1 MSRRGFGDGVILEA
15 ILEEGAALV
24 EVSEAAGEL
33 RLEARVVVGTHLVD
47 RHEDNQGWSADN
59 DRFLARSAERSNG
72 NQARGS
78 QETADHGGSP
88 QERSRREGAPTMDSG
103 TLPRQRVSPVATP
116 PAVSQVL
123 HTVAVSLVLPWVP
136 VNSSNRSI
144 PVWNNILLRTT
155 LYYLALM
162 VALYGLNSA
171 SVGCVGLILSDTGF
185 ESIVAGAAK
194 SAVMRSYTSDG
205 PAALTTLVAM
215 ASAFLFALPVA
226 WIYILTRQKK
236 GYSQSVV
243 QSLLVLP
250 IVIAGIVVLVKH
262 SLPLAFSLAG
272 IVAAV
277 RFRTNLDDTKDAAA
291 IFCVT
296 GIGLA
301 AAVQPG
307 VAAVLSVGFNALAVG
322 LWATEFGRSQASL
335 EGKRA
340 QRQLDRALTVAS
352 RTGTFVAKMDDE
364 VLKSLAPEQLEALAD
379 RAWKRKKKM
388 VSDEVEEP

>member
-1 MSRRGFGDGVILEA
+1 M
-15 ILEEGAALV
+15 
-24 EVSEAAGEL
+24 
-33 RLEARVVVGTHLVD
+33 T
-47 RHEDNQGWSADN
+47 
-59 DRFLARSAERSNG
+59 
-72 NQARGS
+72 
-78 QETADHGGSP
+78 SP
-88 QERSRREGAPTMDSG
+88 HKP
-103 TLPRQRVSPVATP
+103 
-116 PAVSQVL
+116 
-123 HTVAVSLVLPWVP
+123 VP
-136 VNSSNRSI
+136 V
-144 PVWNNILLRTT
+144 WDNILLRTT
-155 LYYLALM
+155 LYYLALG
-162 VALYGLNSA
+162 VVLYWLNGL
-171 SVGCVGLILSDTGF
+171 SVGGLGVLDATGF
-185 ESIVAGAAK
+185 DAFGVVSSKRDLLTASTPSSP
-194 SAVMRSYTSDG
+194 SAL
-205 PAALTTLVAM
+205 PTLIAM

-226 WIYILTRQKK
+226 WIYILTREKK

-301 AAVQPG
+301 AAVEPS
-307 VAAVLSVGFNALAVG
+307 VSAVLSLCFNLLAVG
-322 LWATEFGRSQASL
+322 LWATEFGRSPAAL
-335 EGKRA
+335 EGRRA
-340 QRQLDRALTVAS
+340 QRQLERALTVAS

-388 VSDEVEEP
+388 ASEVPEAIRHDFQYLLRVLCGDVDCARPLIESEFGGLFSQWRFMGAARNEDGTRFAEYGVDFANTVTRGVVHDVLLAIPNAGVERVEIR

>member
-1 MSRRGFGDGVILEA
+1 
-15 ILEEGAALV
+15 
-24 EVSEAAGEL
+24 
-33 RLEARVVVGTHLVD
+33 
-47 RHEDNQGWSADN
+47 
-59 DRFLARSAERSNG
+59 
-72 NQARGS
+72 
-78 QETADHGGSP
+78 
-88 QERSRREGAPTMDSG
+88 MDSG

-136 VNSSNRSI
+136 VNSSNRSV
-144 PVWNNILLRTT
+144 PVWDNILLRTT

-171 SVGCVGLILSDTGF
+171 SVGGVGLILSDTGF
-185 ESIVAGAAK
+185 ESIVAGASK
-194 SAVMRSYTSDG
+194 SAVMRSSTSAG
-205 PAALTTLVAM
+205 PAALPTLVAM

-322 LWATEFGRSQASL
+322 LWATEFGRSPASL

-340 QRQLDRALTVAS
+340 QRQLERALTVAS

-379 RAWKRKKKM
+379 RAWKRRKKM
-388 VSDEVEEP
+388 ASEQPETIRHEHQHLLRVLCRDLDVTRPLVESEFDGLFSQWKFMGAARTEDGTRFAEYGVDLASTVTRGAVNDVLLAIPGAGVERVEIR